1 MCLWIGQLI
10 LILILIS
17 TFAALSRKCDR
28 FDIHLTTPAG
38 YYVYIFEIFRD
49 KPSVSG
55 PSLVGHRHLWSHTMS
70 ASESNRPE
78 IPPSSS
84 EELDVAPTHVW
95 LPDESSSQLAT
106 LLDEFLA
113 ELQAGRR
120 PDRQKLLDEHPDL
133 AMQLEQC
140 LSGIEFI
147 HQASLVRPAAESLG
161 QLGDFRIV
169 REVGRGGMGVV
180 YEAEQ
185 VTLKRRVALKVLR
198 YGAVAD
204 SEAMQ
209 RFQREAET
217 VATLHHTNIVP
228 IFAIGCENG
237 VNYYAM
243 QFIEGQSLADVAH
256 TTCEPTSTQKS
267 RPATEIAN
275 WGLQA
280 AEALAHAHRRGVIHR
295 DIKPSN
301 LILDPD
307 GRIWLTDFGLAKR
320 IDDVSL
326 SLAGAILG
334 TPRYMSPEQAAAS
347 KNPIDHR
354 TDIYSLGATLY
365 ELATGRPLFQ
375 GDSLHLVITQILS
388 NEPPSPR
395 AVCPN
400 LHRDFET
407 IILKCLAKEPER
419 RYPTAQALADDL
431 RAFVEGRAI
440 RARRSTFVE
449 QTTRWFRQQKQS
461 VGIAAAAAAATIFVI
476 VGGVIA
482 WQMRERAHLGYVTLN
497 TPRDGSEG
505 AEVAE
510 VLRADSDESVGS
522 PFTLPTKEPLIL
534 PEGAYRLRLTSPS
547 KLSQDYLFDIAAGQQ
562 MTTDVGLVNETLGN
576 ALPLKS
582 LTGVEIVAAIANA
595 RDVASVRD
603 VQPRLIVGPQEQ
615 NKPMMRCYLPNS
627 QPGWNSDGTRQAEI
641 QPLWEADWRLE
652 TPEIISFLKLP
663 EDATAR
669 QASEFQQ
676 DIAAWQQLLGW
687 FDPVWWRNGTPPKIM
702 QSMSDLNGDG
712 TEDAIWT
719 APRFANPF
727 GSQFG
732 PGPLTSKAAVLIAVS
747 GKDGQPIWWFR
758 PQDAQGSACRIVS
771 DPVLAG
777 SVAVLALRS
786 FKSGEVWIEGVET
799 TAGKSLW
806 RSKPLP
812 VLPQSSVWLVPT
824 TLQDGDE
831 GVIVAGGTRMF
842 MLEARTGRV
851 RPNPNV
857 SGAANSD
864 SEDRLTLRDN
874 EPILDARFA
883 DFDGNG
889 SLEAILTVQTADR
902 GLRDIAVSVADA
914 KPLWEVPSSFKVG
927 AFRQNEARHSWP
939 LLADLDNDG
948 KLEVILPGE
957 REYGA
962 MVSDGCRVLDAMTGR
977 TRWTRRFPQP
987 GGFIQ
992 NVPEQFSV
1000 GPDVDGDGQRELV
1013 MVSIRREQQ
1022 PRVIGS
1028 METYRFGYSLF
1039 VDCYSGRDGKSLWW
1053 QRIPFGNAERS
1064 TWTGTPAQPLWWNQG
1079 GTFASQT
1086 DSKTGTATSSV
1097 TPAQTLLN
1105 GSALL
1110 SQSDNAAL
1118 PRLVLPVHRHADRG
1132 GDGSGNSDA
1141 QLLFVLNAA
1150 TGRIEHS
1157 AENLA
1162 HPQIVDWNGD
1172 GLDDLAVFVPDDPSQ
1187 FANGNL
1193 YPDKPG
1199 GQFVVLRGSP
1209 HEAFRR
1215 LDPWVEEQD
1224 FDGDGIKELSRPFS
1238 GSSVDYSVQIASG
1251 RDGHVI
1257 AKWPVNWLETPRS
1270 WAVGEL
1276 HSFPAPLG
1284 DFDGNGLADV
1294 LLTRVSSFWDY
1305 EDQLRTIVKTGRA
1318 PLLMQAISGKSG
1330 QRIWGGPPIPIPA
1343 AFLPTLRDE
1352 DSNEWQLFR
1361 QNQML
1366 IQSVE
1371 AVDLNDDGQSE
1382 LLTCLVIS
1390 GQRLPAPGAT
1400 ANIDQRQQFV
1410 ALINARSGSL
1420 SWIEPMTEL
1429 IKSDGSWLSPLSIPR
1444 IEATSDLSGD
1454 GVRDFNVVVPQ
1465 PGTES
1470 WSYTIQARS
1479 GRDGKALWGPKPSG
1493 KWSHGDELKMP
1504 NVGDLDGDGRPE
1516 LVLLDSKQPMV
1527 VKVLSGDTGEE
1538 LWKWNGAI
1546 APGFADPSVVIVQ
1559 RSPVAPPQEAQ
1570 TLGDAGPATAVEQ
1583 IKVANTAAGKSSGA
1597 ANRQRCV
1604 AVTINETG
1612 NQWELVLLDHAG
1624 QVVERIPYGTNQLW
1638 SHDLDGDGGEELLR
1652 FVENKLTATRS
1663 LHDMLW
1669 TWSPA
1674 EDQYADVSY
1683 FDRTADGHVI
1693 VGLRSGDAILLL
1705 DGATGEPLGRTWRST
1720 NSSLQENNRWVDFN
1734 HADLATPFENSRLL
1748 TRVGDGPV
1756 MFNHIVSRLVLPAD
1770 EAGRF
1775 RHSPPDRPP
1784 EKRIQTDSQRS
1795 TRTLKSLDGA
1805 TVQLGGDRAAQDDP
1819 RLIRQLP
1826 WVPPRTEW
1834 SAGKANML
1842 RDAGLAV
1849 CLSFVVMLIPFW
1861 LIRAGVRRKELG
1873 WRRVALIAAGATVF
1887 ISCLLLLLFRFAPSA
1902 AIWRDLPW
1910 ALPIAISFAALPG
1923 LLWIATLM
1931 RNLFI
1936 GEWRHLSWLLGGS
1949 FFAAIVLATLA
1960 LSVDASQKPSELRYS
1975 WQAWWFILPIGAQA
1989 VGTLLFVWKMFGPGW
2004 LWLWNFGKR
2013 RLARNA

>member
-1 MCLWIGQLI
+1 
-10 LILILIS
+10 
-17 TFAALSRKCDR
+17 
-28 FDIHLTTPAG
+28 
-38 YYVYIFEIFRD
+38 
-49 KPSVSG
+49 
-55 PSLVGHRHLWSHTMS
+55 MS

-78 IPPSSS
+78 MPPSGS
-84 EELDVAPTHVW
+84 EGLAIAPTQAW
-95 LPDESSSQLAT
+95 LPNESSSQLAT
-106 LLDEFLA
+106 LLDEYLA

-120 PDRQKLLDEHPDL
+120 PDRQKLLTEHPDL

-147 HQASLVRPAAESLG
+147 HQASVVRPASESPE

-198 YGAVAD
+198 YGAASD
-204 SEAMQ
+204 SEAMK

-228 IFAIGCENG
+228 IFAIGCANG

-256 TTCEPTSTQKS
+256 ATCTPSSTQKS
-267 RPATEIAN
+267 RVATEIAN

-334 TPRYMSPEQAAAS
+334 TPRYMSPEQAAAT

-375 GDSLHLVITQILS
+375 GDSPHLVITQILS

-419 RYPTAQALADDL
+419 RYATAQALADDL

-440 RARRSTFVE
+440 RARRSTFIE
-449 QTTRWFRQQKQS
+449 QTARWFRQQKQS
-461 VGIAAAAAAATIFVI
+461 VGVATAAAVATIFAI

-482 WQMRERAHLGYVTLN
+482 WQMHEQAHLGYVTLN
-497 TPRDGSEG
+497 TPCDGSER

-510 VLRADSDESVGS
+510 VLRADSDEPVGS

-534 PEGAYRLRLTSPS
+534 PEGAYRLRLTAPS

-582 LTGVEIVAAIANA
+582 SAGVEVVAATANA
-595 RDVASVRD
+595 RNVASARD

-627 QPGWNSDGTRQAEI
+627 QPRSNSDGTRQAEI

-652 TPEIISFLKLP
+652 APEIISFLKLP
-663 EDATAR
+663 EDTAAR
-669 QASEFQQ
+669 QASEYQQ

-687 FDPVWWRNGTPPKIM
+687 FDPVWWRNGTPPKIV
-702 QSMSDLNGDG
+702 QSTSDLNGDG
-712 TEDAIWT
+712 TEDAIWA
-719 APRFANPF
+719 APRFSNQF
-727 GSQFG
+727 GSQIG
-732 PGPLTSKAAVLIAVS
+732 PGPLTPKAAVLIAVS

-758 PQDAQGSACRIVS
+758 PQDAKSGACHMVS
-771 DPVLAG
+771 HPVLAG
-777 SVAVLALRS
+777 SVVVLALRS
-786 FKSGEVWIEGVET
+786 TVTGEVWIEGVET
-799 TAGKSLW
+799 MAGESLW
-806 RSKPLP
+806 RSKPLS
-812 VLPQSSVWLVPT
+812 VLPQSSVWLMPT
-824 TLQDGDE
+824 PLKDGDE

-842 MLEARTGRV
+842 MLEARTGSV
-851 RPNPNV
+851 LSNPYISN
-857 SGAANSD
+857 AANAD

-914 KPLWEVPSSFKVG
+914 KPLWESPSSFEVG

-939 LLADLDNDG
+939 LLADLDIDG

-1000 GPDVDGDGQRELV
+1000 GPDLDGDGQRELV

-1028 METYRFGYSLF
+1028 MQTYRYGYSLF
-1039 VDCYSGRDGKSLWW
+1039 VDCFSGRDGKSLWW

-1086 DSKTGTATSSV
+1086 ESRTGTDTQSSRQTQTSLS
-1097 TPAQTLLN
+1097 
-1105 GSALL
+1105 GSAFF
-1110 SQSDNAAL
+1110 SKSDNAKW
-1118 PRLVLPVHRHADRG
+1118 PRIVLPVRRHADQG

-1141 QLLFVLNAA
+1141 QLLYVLNAA
-1150 TGRIEHS
+1150 TGRVEHS

-1162 HPQIVDWNGD
+1162 PPQIVDWNGD

-1193 YPDKPG
+1193 YPDKPS

-1224 FDGDGIKELSRPFS
+1224 FNGDGIKELSRPIGGS
-1238 GSSVDYSVQIASG
+1238 GVDYSVQIASG

-1270 WAVGEL
+1270 RAVGEL
-1276 HSFPAPLG
+1276 HSFSAPLG
-1284 DFDGNGLADV
+1284 DFDGNGLADL
-1294 LLTRVSSFWDY
+1294 LLTRVSNFWDY
-1305 EDQLRTIVKTGRA
+1305 DDQLRTLVKSRRA

-1330 QRIWGGPPIPIPA
+1330 HRIWSGPMIPIPD
-1343 AFLPTLRDE
+1343 AFLPNSRDE
-1352 DSNEWQLFR
+1352 DSNEWQAFL
-1361 QNQML
+1361 QNQIV
-1366 IQSVE
+1366 IQSIE
-1371 AVDLNDDGQSE
+1371 AVDLNGDGQSQ
-1382 LLTCLVIS
+1382 LLTCVVIS
-1390 GQRLPAPGAT
+1390 GHRRPAPGTT

-1410 ALINARSGSL
+1410 ALIDARSGTL
-1420 SWIEPMTEL
+1420 GWAEPIAEL
-1429 IKSDGSWLSPLSIPR
+1429 LKGDVAWQSPSSIPR
-1444 IEATSDLSGD
+1444 IAATADLSGD
-1454 GVRDFNVVVPQ
+1454 GLRDFIVLIPQ
-1465 PGTES
+1465 PGTDS

-1559 RSPVAPPQEAQ
+1559 RSPVAPQQEDQ
-1570 TLGDAGPATAVEQ
+1570 TQGDAGSRTAAEQ
-1583 IKVANTAAGKSSGA
+1583 ARVTNTAPGNSTDA

-1624 QVVERIPYGTNQLW
+1624 QVVERNPDGTNQLW
-1638 SHDLDGDGGEELLR
+1638 SYDLDGDSGEELLR
-1652 FVENKLTATRS
+1652 FVENKLTATRG
-1663 LHDMLW
+1663 LHDKLW

-1674 EDQYADVSY
+1674 EGQYAYVSH

-1705 DGATGEPLGRTWRST
+1705 DGVTGEPLGRTWTST

-1734 HADLATPFENSRLL
+1734 HANLATPLENSRLL

-1756 MFNHIVSRLVLPAD
+1756 MFNHVVSRAVLPAD
-1770 EAGRF
+1770 EDGHY
-1775 RHSPPDRPP
+1775 RHSPLDLPR
-1784 EKRIQTDSQRS
+1784 ENRTQIDSQSS
-1795 TRTLKSLDGA
+1795 TLISMSFDRAAVLAGS
-1805 TVQLGGDRAAQDDP
+1805 DRAAQDDP

-1849 CLSFVVMLIPFW
+1849 CLSCVVVLIPFW
-1861 LIRAGVRRKELG
+1861 LIRAGVRRNELG
-1873 WRRVALIAAGATVF
+1873 WWRVALIAAGAAVF
-1887 ISCLLLLLFRFAPSA
+1887 ISCLLLFRFAPPA

-1923 LLWIATLM
+1923 LVWIATLM

-1936 GEWRHLSWLLGGS
+1936 GEWRRLIWLLGGS

-1989 VGTLLFVWKMFGPGW
+1989 VGTLLFVWKVFGPGW